1 MNRRGS
7 KAMSNPSREPM
18 LPIPSLKNMKNYL
31 QSLWDNAEPLFA
43 EMTVEGE
50 DFLDTGTIYEA
61 QGAAVL

>member
-1 MNRRGS
+1 
-7 KAMSNPSREPM
+7 M

-50 DFLDTGTIYEA
+50 DFLDLQLLNELKTGTIYEA